1 MRSGSVRPSAR
12 PTVRQFFAAL
22 VLAAL
27 LYAGFRGLGPA
38 PALGLFL
45 NPATGVWSLARSA
58 EPPAQGSARIPGLR
72 APVRVLFDD
81 RGVPHVFAATE
92 EDAWRAQG
100 YVIARDRLFQMELQ
114 TRAASGTLS
123 ELLGQRTL
131 GADRAARHRGFPW
144 AAERALAELDS
155 TALIARAARAYADGV
170 NAWID
175 QLGPADLPL
184 EYRLLGRRPVR
195 WQPINTLYL
204 FLQMSY
210 TLAWDDPTL
219 DKLEARRLVG
229 AAAAEALFPLNAPI
243 QEPIQPNG
251 QRAPRYDFAR
261 IPAPGPPDTGVR
273 DAVVDRE
280 SLDLALGWQPRREAG
295 GDAIGSNNW
304 VVAPRR
310 TAAGYGLLAG
320 DPHLE
325 LSLPS
330 VWYEIQLHSE
340 DGLDVAGVTFP
351 GTPGV
356 IIGFNRDAAW
366 TFTNT
371 GADVRDLY
379 QETIQ
384 TTNQHEEPQ
393 PGPARREAHD
403 PKAYWLDGGWKPLT
417 ERIEVVRGRQGETLA
432 VDTVRFTHR
441 GPLMREGRRW
451 LSIRWTAFEAK
462 TPGEDFLRLDR
473 AHGVSDW
480 LDGWKDYVAAAQ
492 NGAVADRAG
501 NIALRSTGKYPVR
514 PGDGRG
520 DAIADGGTSASDWT
534 GYLPLEAYPFALNPA
549 QGFLASANQQPVDP
563 KANPRYFGA
572 DWYSPWRALR
582 INQLLRSD
590 SALTS
595 DQLRRMQTS
604 PGSARA
610 DAFVPL
616 LLGAAAARASAGLS
630 DDTLRR
636 AARLLGEWDRGY
648 ATANPRA
655 VLFEAAMG
663 ELGQLVWDELI
674 PADELHDSTARP
686 IAVPQEMLLLELAAD
701 SLNPWWDDRRTPAV
715 EHRDEILARALRTG
729 LVRTLR
735 SGGPESAAW
744 RWGNAHHANIYH
756 LLRIPGLSAL
766 GLSVPGG
773 PSTLSPSPGQGTHG
787 PSWRMVAELGPEV
800 RAWAIYPGGQS
811 GNPASAR
818 YLDRLPR
825 WLAGELDPVLF
836 PKAPEGLSAERVR
849 STLTLARP

>member
-1 MRSGSVRPSAR
+1 MRSGSVPPSAR
-12 PTVRQFFAAL
+12 PSLRQFLAAL

-27 LYAGFRGLGPA
+27 LYAGFRGVGPS
-38 PALGLFL
+38 PALGPLL

-58 EPPAQGSARIPGLR
+58 EPPTQGSATIPGLG

-81 RGVPHVFAATE
+81 RGVPHVFAASE

-114 TRAASGTLS
+114 TRAAAGTLS
-123 ELLGQRTL
+123 ELLGDRTV
-131 GADRAARHRGFPW
+131 GADRAARSRGFPW
-144 AAERALAELDS
+144 AAERAMAELDS
-155 TALIARAARAYADGV
+155 SSLIARAARAYADGV

-175 QLGPADLPL
+175 RLGPADLPL
-184 EYRLLGRRPVR
+184 EYRLLDRRPVR

-210 TLAWDDPTL
+210 TLAWDDPAL
-219 DKLEARRLVG
+219 EKLEARGLVG

-243 QEPIQPNG
+243 QQPIQPNG
-251 QRAPRYDFAR
+251 ERAPRYDFAR
-261 IPAPGPPDTGVR
+261 IPPPGPPDTAARV
-273 DAVVDRE
+273 AAAERE
-280 SLDLALGWQPRREAG
+280 TVDLALGWQPRHTAG

-304 VVAPRR
+304 IVAPRR

-330 VWYEIQLHSE
+330 VWYEIHLHTA

-351 GTPGV
+351 GSPGV

-366 TFTNT
+366 SFTNT

-379 QETIQ
+379 QETVD
-384 TTNQHEEPQ
+384 T
-393 PGPARREAHD
+393 EAH
-403 PKAYWLDGGWKPLT
+403 PTRYRLDGAWRPLS
-417 ERIEVVRGRQGETLA
+417 ERIEVVRGRAGESLVTDTL
-432 VDTVRFTHR
+432 RFTHR
-441 GPLMREGRRW
+441 GPLTRANGRW
-451 LSIRWTAFEAK
+451 LSIRWTAFEARR
-462 TPGEDFLRLDR
+462 PGEDFLRLDR
-473 AHGVSDW
+473 AHDVSEW
-480 LDGWKDYVAAAQ
+480 LGGWKDYVAAAQ

-520 DAIADGGTSASDWT
+520 DVIADGSRSASDWT
-534 GYLPLEAYPFALNPA
+534 GYLPLEAYPFALNPV

-563 KANPRYFGA
+563 HNNPHYLGA
-572 DWYSPWRALR
+572 DWYSPWRAIR
-582 INQLLRSD
+582 INQLLQAD
-590 SALTS
+590 SALTPEGM
-595 DQLRRMQTS
+595 RRMQTS
-604 PGSARA
+604 PGSVRA

-616 LLGAAAARASAGLS
+616 FLAAAQARERAGLS

-648 ATANPRA
+648 GVDNPRA
-655 VLFEAAMG
+655 VLFEAAMA
-663 ELGQLVWDELI
+663 ELTQQLWDELI
-674 PADELHDSTARP
+674 PADELRDSTARP
-686 IAVPQEMLLLELAAD
+686 VVLPQEMILLELAAD
-701 SLNPWWDDRRTPAV
+701 SANAWWDDRRTPAV
-715 EHRDEILARALRTG
+715 EHRDDLLARALRTG

-735 SGGPESAAW
+735 SGAPESAAW
-744 RWGNAHHANIYH
+744 RWGHAHHANIYH

-766 GLSVPGG
+766 GLSVQGG

-787 PSWRMVAELGPEV
+787 PSWRMVAELGPELK
-800 RAWAIYPGGQS
+800 AWGIYPGGQS

-818 YLDRLPR
+818 YLDRLPH
-825 WLAGELDPVLF
+825 WLAGELDGVLF
-836 PKAPEGLSAERVR
+836 PRAPEELPASRVR
-849 STLTLARP
+849 SSLTLGRP

>member
-1 MRSGSVRPSAR
+1 
-12 PTVRQFFAAL
+12 
-22 VLAAL
+22 
-27 LYAGFRGLGPA
+27 
-38 PALGLFL
+38 
-45 NPATGVWSLARSA
+45 
-58 EPPAQGSARIPGLR
+58 
-72 APVRVLFDD
+72 VLFDD

-123 ELLGQRTL
+123 ELLGERTV
-131 GADRAARHRGFPW
+131 GADRAARRRAFPW
-144 AAERALAELDS
+144 AAERAMAQLDS
-155 TALIARAARAYADGV
+155 SSLIARAARAYADGV

-175 QLGPADLPL
+175 QLGPADLPF

-219 DKLEARRLVG
+219 DKLEARGLVG

-243 QEPIQPNG
+243 QQPIQPNG
-251 QRAPRYDFAR
+251 QHTPRYDFAR
-261 IPAPGPPDTGVR
+261 VPPPGPPDTAVR
-273 DAVVDRE
+273 VALTERE
-280 SLDLALGWQPRREAG
+280 HIDLALGWQPRHEAG

-310 TAAGYGLLAG
+310 AAAGYGLLAG

-330 VWYEIQLHSE
+330 VWYEIHLHTA

-366 TFTNT
+366 SFTNT

-379 QETIQ
+379 QETVDD
-384 TTNQHEEPQ
+384 
-393 PGPARREAHD
+393 AAH
-403 PKAYWLDGGWKPLT
+403 PTRYQLDGAWKPLT
-417 ERIEVVRGRQGETLA
+417 QRVEVVRGRKGEPLVT
-432 VDTVRFTHR
+432 DTIRFTHR
-441 GPLMREGRRW
+441 GPMVHEGNRW
-451 LSIRWTAFEAK
+451 LSIRWTAFEARN
-462 TPGEDFLRLDR
+462 PGEDFLRLDR
-473 AHGVSDW
+473 AHGVAEW

-492 NGAVADRAG
+492 NGVVADRAG

-520 DAIADGGTSASDWT
+520 DAIAEGGRSASDWT
-534 GYLPLEAYPFALNPA
+534 GYLPLDAYPLGLNPA

-563 KANPRYFGA
+563 RANPHYFGA
-572 DWYSPWRALR
+572 DWYSPWRAIR
-582 INQLLRSD
+582 INQLLRAD
-590 SALTS
+590 SGMTPES
-595 DQLRRMQTS
+595 MRRMQTS

-610 DAFVPL
+610 DGFVPL
-616 LLGAAAARASAGLS
+616 FLAAARSRQAADPLS
-630 DDTLRR
+630 R
-636 AARLLGEWDRGY
+636 AARLRAEWDHGY
-648 ATANPRA
+648 APDNPRA
-655 VLFEAAMG
+655 VLFEAAMA
-663 ELGQLVWDELI
+663 ELTQLVWDELI
-674 PADELHDSTARP
+674 PATELHDSTARP
-686 IAVPQEMLLLELAAD
+686 VVTPQEMILLELAAD
-701 SLNPWWDDRRTPAV
+701 SGNVWWDDRRTPAV
-715 EHRDEILARALRTG
+715 EHRDAILALALRNG
-729 LVRTLR
+729 YVRTLR
-735 SGGPESAAW
+735 SGDPTSAAW

-756 LLRIPGLSAL
+756 LLRMPALSAL
-766 GLSVPGG
+766 GLSVQGG

-787 PSWRMVAELGPEV
+787 PSWRMVAELGPELK
-800 RAWAIYPGGQS
+800 AWGIYPGGQS

-825 WLAGELDPVLF
+825 WLAGELDSVLF
-836 PKAPEGLSAERVR
+836 PRAAAELPAQRVR
-849 STLTLARP
+849 STLLLARP